1 MNRRLVLALSLLAVF
16 TVRAATAE
24 TVFVDDAGR
33 SVPIARPIARVIP
46 AGPPADAL
54 LVALAPDL
62 LVGLVH
68 PFTEEQ
74 KRVLPAGWRD
84 LAIVP
89 RLTAE
94 PSKGDL
100 AAIAALKPD
109 LVVDYGDV
117 TAKYAAL
124 ADRVTADTGIPAV
137 LLDGRLNAVPGTLRR
152 LAALLGRAADGERL
166 AGLADMA
173 LVGLTPTRDLADGDR
188 VPVYLARGYDGLD
201 AVAAGSQ
208 LDEALLFAGGRNVV
222 ARERGVF
229 RAMTPD
235 AVAAARPKVV
245 VVEQAEAMAADA
257 PLRKALPAETVFLLD
272 DYHGFH
278 RVENPPSVNRLIGA
292 VWLALRLHPDRVRF
306 DDATLAELTR
316 AFLHTSE

>member
-1 MNRRLVLALSLLAVF
+1 MNRRLVLALALSIALAPRPAV
-16 TVRAATAE
+16 AE
-24 TVFVDDAGR
+24 TVFADDAGR
-33 SVPIARPIARVIP
+33 SLTIDRPIARVIP

-68 PFTEEQ
+68 PFSDEQ

-84 LAIVP
+84 LPIVP

-100 AAIAALKPD
+100 AAITALQPD

-117 TAKYAAL
+117 AAKYAAL
-124 ADRVTADTGIPAV
+124 ADRVTAETGISAV
-137 LLDGRLNAVPGTLRR
+137 LLDGRLDAVPATLRR
-152 LAALLGRAADGERL
+152 LGGLLGRAADGERL
-166 AGLADMA
+166 AGLAETTLA
-173 LVGLTPTRDLADGDR
+173 GLAPTRALADADR

-208 LDEALLFAGGRNVV
+208 LDEAASFAGGRNVV

-235 AVAAARPKVV
+235 AVAAAKPKVV

-257 PLRKALPAETVFLLD
+257 PLRRALPPDTVFLLD
-272 DYHGFH
+272 DHHGFH
-278 RVENPPSVNRLIGA
+278 LVENPPSVNRLIGA
-292 VWLALRLHPDRVRF
+292 VRLARRLHPDRVRF
-306 DDATLAELTR
+306 DDATVAELTG
-316 AFLHTSE
+316 AFLHISE